1 MRLRMR
7 RNGMNTEIFVEK
19 ISEDAILPA
28 YAHDGDAG
36 MDLYSVSDVVIAPG
50 ETVLVHTGLK
60 FAIPQGFEVQI
71 RPRSGISLNTPLRI
85 PNAPGTID
93 SGYRGEICIIME
105 NTSSDKYAQEPE
117 LLLSDKGN
125 KKGPYHIRKGDR
137 VAQMV
142 VARYEQATFRI
153 TESVDA
159 IGVDRAGGF
168 GSTGVS

>member
-1 MRLRMR
+1 MST
-7 RNGMNTEIFVEK
+7 NIHVER
-19 ISEDAILPA
+19 ICDDAVLPA

-36 MDLYSVSDVVIAPG
+36 MDLYSVSDLVIAPG

-60 FAIPQGFEVQI
+60 FAIPKGFEVQI

-105 NTSSDKYAQEPE
+105 NTSPESSSGAQEIFLTE
-117 LLLSDKGN
+117 KGN

-137 VAQMV
+137 IAQMV
-142 VARYEQATFRI
+142 VARYEEAGFLI
-153 TESVDA
+153 TDSVEN
-159 IGVDRAGGF
+159 IGVDREGGF
-168 GSTGVS
+168 GSTGV